1 MASDREYLQF
11 ILGQLSGL
19 EDITYRAMMGEY
31 IIYYHGCILNVLP
44 YKVLSQVIATRIAG
58 RSTGVKRSIHYGKE

>member
-19 EDITYRAMMGEY
+19 EDITYRAMMGE
-31 IIYYHGCILNVLP
+31 
-44 YKVLSQVIATRIAG
+44 
-58 RSTGVKRSIHYGKE
+58 